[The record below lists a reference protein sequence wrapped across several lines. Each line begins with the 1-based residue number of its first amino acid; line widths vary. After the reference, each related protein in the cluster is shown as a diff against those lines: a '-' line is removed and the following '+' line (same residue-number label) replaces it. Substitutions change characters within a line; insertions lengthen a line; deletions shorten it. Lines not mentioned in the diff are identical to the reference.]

1 MMVETYD
8 NQKNVQEI
16 IQKIRNL
23 KSLSQLRMDEMIKY
37 AEDLAKSFV
46 TLRITSSQL
55 RKFHGYFI
63 KIWSK
68 YSANKSVYKKD
79 EGKFKEEILSEITFV
94 KTYLAYQAARDQKLG
109 SFRDVLDLAI
119 DKINDQ
125 KGFEMFRK
133 FYDAIIAYFRY
144 YERPRDQQFQKGGL
158 RG

>member
-8 NQKNVQEI
+8 NQKIVQEI
-16 IQKIRNL
+16 TQKIRNL
-23 KSLSQLRMDEMIKY
+23 KSLSQLKMDEMIKY

-46 TLRITSSQL
+46 DLGITSSQL

-68 YSANKSVYKKD
+68 YSANKPKYKND
-79 EGKFKEEILSEITFV
+79 EHKFKEEILSEIIFV
-94 KTYLAYQAARDQKLG
+94 KTYLAYQTARDKKLG
-109 SFRDVLDLAI
+109 PFRNVLDLAI

-125 KGFEMFRK
+125 KDFEMFRK

-144 YERPRDQQFQKGGL
+144 YEQNKGKQFSKGGF